1 MIMSRQQFL
10 TSAGLEVQTLDL
22 WIDQQWLAPDH
33 SHDELRFSDADVAR
47 AHLIRDLKGDLGVN
61 DEGIDIILHLVDQI
75 HGLRQMFG
83 QLRGEMQ
90 NPSG

>member
-10 TSAGLEVQTLDL
+10 TRAGLEVQTLDV
-22 WIDQQWLAPDH
+22 WIAQQWLAPDDT
-33 SHDELRFSDADVAR
+33 SDELSFSDADVAR
-47 AHLIRDLKGDLGVN
+47 AHLIHDLKGALGVN

-83 QLRGEMQ
+83 QLRDEVQ
-90 NPSG
+90 EPPR